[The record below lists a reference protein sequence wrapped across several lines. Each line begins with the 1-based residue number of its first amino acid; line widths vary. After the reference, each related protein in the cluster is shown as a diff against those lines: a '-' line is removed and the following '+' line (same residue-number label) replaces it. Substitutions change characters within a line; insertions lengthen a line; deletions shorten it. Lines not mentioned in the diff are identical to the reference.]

1 MSDTAPTILPT
12 YAAPPVKHR
21 VFSLSAVIPAE
32 VYYARADELKEAM
45 MAHFE
50 HYEPQQQ
57 WLLNLEE
64 KNGVPQF
71 HSMKPEVLIMH
82 TFWHKSPDGQK
93 LVGCVVEPDKI
104 SIILRSVP
112 KHVERFPTLKT
123 WSEKIIPVWA
133 SLLTP
138 KISAAILDY
147 ANILS
152 RDTVPT
158 FINEN
163 GSLAIGELLTVF
175 AGFPGEHQGIV
186 PPYDCTM
193 GLAIDPEAHI
203 FLNLRVRGIQ
213 QHVSSGSAV
222 QVDLQALKRP
232 GKHGLTAAEAVDS
245 LELLHKTVVDKFE
258 VVFTP
263 RAKAAFQP
271 KTP

>member
-1 MSDTAPTILPT
+1 
-12 YAAPPVKHR
+12 
-21 VFSLSAVIPAE
+21 
-32 VYYARADELKEAM
+32 LKSWA
-45 MAHFE
+45 
-50 HYEPQQQ
+50 
-57 WLLNLEE
+57 
-64 KNGVPQF
+64 
-71 HSMKPEVLIMH
+71 
-82 TFWHKSPDGQK
+82 
-93 LVGCVVEPDKI
+93 
-104 SIILRSVP
+104 
-112 KHVERFPTLKT
+112 
-123 WSEKIIPVWA
+123 EKIVPIWA
-133 SLLTP
+133 SILSP
-138 KISAAILDY
+138 KVGAAILDY

-193 GLAIDPEAHI
+193 GLAIDQEAHL
-203 FLNLRVRGIQ
+203 FLNLRVHGVQ
-213 QHVSSGSAV
+213 QQVSSGSAV
-222 QVDLQALKRP
+222 RVDLQAVKRP

-258 VVFTP
+258 IVFTT